1 MTLKRFGTSYK
12 KCKCH
17 QYEQYLFFHEFDS
30 CLFIFQGND
39 QNYLKM
45 NFQLT
50 LSRRS
55 SYQDVMGHSLKFN
68 PELSIP
74 YLGEN
79 IKYNLTMSILQIQI
93 IILLLIA
100 VLVNLVK
107 LNFAPIIWDIF
118 LDGSNFY
125 QCSDALRVNTDLKKN
140 KV

>member
-1 MTLKRFGTSYK
+1 
-12 KCKCH
+12 
-17 QYEQYLFFHEFDS
+17 
-30 CLFIFQGND
+30 
-39 QNYLKM
+39 
-45 NFQLT
+45 
-50 LSRRS
+50 
-55 SYQDVMGHSLKFN
+55 
-68 PELSIP
+68 
-74 YLGEN
+74 
-79 IKYNLTMSILQIQI
+79 MSILQIQI